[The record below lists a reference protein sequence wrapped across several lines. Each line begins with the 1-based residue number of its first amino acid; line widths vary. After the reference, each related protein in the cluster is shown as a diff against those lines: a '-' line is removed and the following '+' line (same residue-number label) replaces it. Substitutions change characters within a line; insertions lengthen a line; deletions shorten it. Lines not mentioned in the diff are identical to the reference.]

1 MRVGY
6 LGPEGTFSEEAL
18 RAALPGSSEYELVG
32 LPSVFDVVA
41 AVQIGGVERALVPIE
56 NSLEGAV
63 NATLDALAGEA
74 DDVTIVGEVVHP
86 IRVCL
91 IARSPLAL
99 EAIELVVSHPQPSA
113 QCARFLRAELPRA
126 RVLSAA
132 STADAVRALAEGG
145 TAQAALGTRSA
156 AELYGCE
163 VLRADV
169 EDDPGNET
177 RFVWLARQGD
187 TPSPGP
193 GPWKTSIVFWGP
205 GAEAPGWL
213 VRCLSE
219 LAFRGVNL
227 TRIESRPRQ
236 GLGRYMFFVDLEG
249 RDSEAPVAA
258 ALAAIEAQVARLRVL
273 GSYPAA

>member
-132 STADAVRALAEGG
+132 STAEAVRALAEGG
-145 TAQAALGTRSA
+145 EAQAALGTRSA